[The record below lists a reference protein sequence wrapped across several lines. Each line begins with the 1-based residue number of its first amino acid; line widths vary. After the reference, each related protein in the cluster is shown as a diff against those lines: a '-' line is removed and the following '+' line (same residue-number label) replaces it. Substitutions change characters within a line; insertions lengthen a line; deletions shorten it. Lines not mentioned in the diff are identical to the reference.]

1 MHTKD
6 FNHKSKTE
14 HMEEK
19 KKSYE
24 GTEANFTD
32 YMTQQFI

>member
-19 KKSYE
+19 KKAMRALKPISQ
-24 GTEANFTD
+24 TT
-32 YMTQQFI
+32 

>member
-1 MHTKD
+1 MQTKD

-19 KKSYE
+19 KSYE

-32 YMTQQFI
+32 YITQQFI